1 MTDDQSRDPDDG
13 RDDDSTEDGYS
24 DGAGRR
30 SLRFSERTVD
40 FGSWASPKRRL
51 SREVLDVK
59 ALGSETAVFK
69 ARVQRGGRI
78 SIPDAERESL
88 GIRHGQIVQAF
99 VFPLDDD
106 GTDDAGETDDADDPR
121 ETEEQKSE
129 KSEE

>member
-1 MTDDQSRDPDDG
+1 MTDDQSRDPDGDRG
-13 RDDDSTEDGYS
+13 DDSTGDGDS
-24 DGAGRR
+24 DDAARR
-30 SLRFSERTVD
+30 RLRFSERTVD
-40 FGSWASPKRRL
+40 FDSWTSPERRL

-99 VFPLDDD
+99 VFPLHDDE
-106 GTDDAGETDDADDPR
+106 TDDAGDTDDADDP
-121 ETEEQKSE
+121 EEMEEQE
-129 KSEE
+129 SEE